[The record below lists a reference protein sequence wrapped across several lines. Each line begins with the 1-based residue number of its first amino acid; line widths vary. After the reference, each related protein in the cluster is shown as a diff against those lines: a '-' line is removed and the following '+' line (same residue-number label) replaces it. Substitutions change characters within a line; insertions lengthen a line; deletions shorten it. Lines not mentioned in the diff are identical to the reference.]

1 VEAISEERF
10 AGHILQM
17 EERFGMDKNEDKRQ
31 IKELESENLRL
42 KKYKVGIVDKIGEI
56 R

>member
-42 KKYKVGIVDKIGEI
+42 KNI
-56 R
+56 RWG